1 VVHFLNNTMKL
12 DGLDS
17 VSMFSGKLEVEDP
30 WDALVDED
38 SDW

>member
-1 VVHFLNNTMKL
+1 MK
-12 DGLDS
+12 GLDS
-17 VSMFSGKLEVEDP
+17 ISMLSGKLEVEDP

>member
-1 VVHFLNNTMKL
+1 MKL
-12 DGLDS
+12 DGIGLDL
-17 VSMFSGKLEVEDP
+17 VSTFSGKLEVEDP